1 MKMRNLKPIKKSS
14 GYSLIELII
23 VLAVVGVLSAGIF
36 FARDRIFG
44 AVTAKQEASTYQQLI
59 LALQDSFSLAPN
71 YTDVSVKFLVG
82 TGQVPPEW
90 VVNPTEIRNTFGGI
104 IDVGPTGPG
113 GRQLLFTTEDIP
125 SEECQKIV
133 RSLSRESVTI
143 GTNTS
148 DDNIKGGAGEELDV
162 LAAQNACNATNNVT
176 INFVS
181 N

>member
-1 MKMRNLKPIKKSS
+1 MRNFKKFNTSS
-14 GYSLIELII
+14 GYSLIELVI

-44 AVTAKQEASTYQQLI
+44 AVNAKQEASTYQQMI
-59 LALQDSFSLAPN
+59 LALQDSFSLSPN
-71 YTDVSVKFLVG
+71 YSNVSVEYLVG

-90 VVNPTEIRNTFGGI
+90 VASATEIRNTFGGL

-113 GRQLLFTTEDIP
+113 GRQLLFTTEAIP

-133 RSLSRESVTI
+133 RTLSRESVTM

-148 DDNIKGGAGEELDV
+148 EDNIKSEAGEEFDV
-162 LAAQNACNATNNVT
+162 VAAQDACNASTTVT